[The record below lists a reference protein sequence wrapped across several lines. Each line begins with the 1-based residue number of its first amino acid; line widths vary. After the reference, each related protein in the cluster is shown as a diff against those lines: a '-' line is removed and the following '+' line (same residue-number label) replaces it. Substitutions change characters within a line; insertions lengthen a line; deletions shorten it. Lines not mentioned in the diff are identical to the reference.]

1 MFAGFA
7 PTYLFWVP
15 LLPVLFAVWVLRER
29 TTVDDDGIGARYL
42 LRRSASVTWAD
53 FRSIRFARNGRG
65 YAVRADGTRF
75 RLPGVS
81 FNSLVTLSEAT
92 HGRIPDPVTP
102 GRAEAEGKVQ
112 VVNKD
117 GYAVRADGTRFRLPG
132 VSFNSLVTLSEATHG
147 RIPDPVTPRSTPRAR
162 PPGPCTAPH
171 TRGHRHHVRPDTPRD
186 HDGPPPHEGPRV
198 PLGGHDP
205 GPQRRRRA
213 VPVARHGH
221 DRRRLRQAD
230 HRHRELLHPVRPR
243 PRAPQERR

>member
-1 MFAGFA
+1 MSSQDHADTRGHISPASVAPSRAHLLAAFVMFLMCVMFAGFA
-7 PTYLFWVP
+7 PAYLFWVP

-29 TTVDDDGIGARYL
+29 TTVDDDGISARYL

-147 RIPDPVTPRSTPRAR
+147 RIPDPVT
-162 PPGPCTAPH
+162 
-171 TRGHRHHVRPDTPRD
+171 
-186 HDGPPPHEGPRV
+186 
-198 PLGGHDP
+198 
-205 GPQRRRRA
+205 
-213 VPVARHGH
+213 
-221 DRRRLRQAD
+221 
-230 HRHRELLHPVRPR
+230 
-243 PRAPQERR
+243 